1 MQFADPSDLV
11 STAAASYRCPDVQLT
26 VLVFVV
32 SSSMASFAQTAV
44 ILLVVVLLF
53 APAVHVDAYVRDPD
67 VLAQAAKGQTVG
79 STAMAQAISQ
89 AQVLQG
95 SQPRTTT
102 RRRRRSTTPAATL
115 ATTTPV
121 QTAAVVPR

>member
-1 MQFADPSDLV
+1 
-11 STAAASYRCPDVQLT
+11 
-26 VLVFVV
+26 
-32 SSSMASFAQTAV
+32 MASFARTAV

-79 STAMAQAISQ
+79 SAAMEQAISQ

-95 SQPRTTT
+95 SQLQPRKST

-115 ATTTPV
+115 ATNTAV

>member
-1 MQFADPSDLV
+1 
-11 STAAASYRCPDVQLT
+11 
-26 VLVFVV
+26 
-32 SSSMASFAQTAV
+32 MASFARTAV

-79 STAMAQAISQ
+79 SAAMEQAISQ

-95 SQPRTTT
+95 SQPRTS
-102 RRRRRSTTPAATL
+102 RRRRRSTTPPATL

-121 QTAAVVPR
+121 QTATVVPR